1 MGGSTSAAMARENLV
16 SRTRKVGLGLAG
28 AAIALCVWQAI
39 GMRLGDALFA
49 PPSSV
54 IVQFMP
60 QLLDGSAI
68 DALAGSL
75 RQMVIGFAFAYAIGA
90 PVGIVMARSPLIDA
104 IVHPWLNM
112 AVVTSIAALVPFF
125 ILILGTGFWFR
136 VAVVFIA
143 TIWFVMLTVYQGAR
157 GIEPRWLEV
166 GRAFGARADQRFW
179 KVMVPALFPYLFTAA
194 RIGLTHAIRAM
205 VLAEM
210 FVIVGYGALLH
221 NAGLGISTAPL
232 LGLILLLMA
241 LGVIVNGLLVG
252 ASRMLAPWYEERAR
266 A

>member
-1 MGGSTSAAMARENLV
+1 MNRAF
-16 SRTRKVGLGLAG
+16 KLGLQLAG
-28 AAIALCVWQAI
+28 VAIALLAWQAI
-39 GMRLGDALFA
+39 GMRMGDALFA

-54 IVQFMP
+54 VMQFMP
-60 QLLDGSAI
+60 QLLDGSAV

-75 RQMVIGFAFAYAIGA
+75 RQMAIGFGLAYAIGA
-90 PVGIVMARSPLIDA
+90 PVGIVMARSPLVDA
-104 IVHPWLNM
+104 LVHPWLNM
-112 AVVTSIAALVPFF
+112 AVVTSVAALVPFF
-125 ILILGTGFWFR
+125 ILVLGTGFWFR
-136 VAVVFIA
+136 VSIVFIA

-205 VLAEM
+205 VVAEM
-210 FVIVGYGALLH
+210 FVVVGYGALLH
-221 NAGLGISTAPL
+221 NAGLGVSTAPL
-232 LGLILLLMA
+232 LGLILLLMT
-241 LGVIVNGLLVG
+241 LGVIVNTLLVA

>member
-1 MGGSTSAAMARENLV
+1 V
-16 SRTRKVGLGLAG
+16 SRTHKFGLGLAG
-28 AAIALCVWQAI
+28 AAIVLLAWQAI

-54 IVQFMP
+54 VVQFMP
-60 QLLDGSAI
+60 ALLDGSAI

-75 RQMVIGFAFAYAIGA
+75 RQMVIGFALAYAIGA
-90 PVGIVMARSPLIDA
+90 PVGIIMARSPLVDA

-241 LGVIVNGLLVG
+241 LGVIVNTLLVG

>member
-1 MGGSTSAAMARENLV
+1 MGRSTRVAVARESLV
-16 SRTRKVGLGLAG
+16 SRTHKFGLGLAG
-28 AAIALCVWQAI
+28 AAIVLLAWQAI

-54 IVQFMP
+54 VVQFMP
-60 QLLDGSAI
+60 ALLDGSAI

-75 RQMVIGFAFAYAIGA
+75 RQMVIGFTLAYAIGA
-90 PVGIVMARSPLIDA
+90 PAGIIMARSPLADA

-241 LGVIVNGLLVG
+241 LGVIVNTLLVG